1 MQDTHDAFYCV
12 VDLHAI
18 TLPQDPK
25 TLRQRTRVA
34 AAQLFAAGLDPDRC
48 TVFVQSHVPEHTEL
62 TWVLGCLTRMGELR
76 RMTQFKDKAAKGGDA
91 QASLGLFSYPVLQAA
106 DILLYQTEQVPVGE
120 DQRQHLE
127 LSRDLAIRFNHR
139 YGTTFTVPAAYIL
152 GGVAKITDLQD
163 PTAKMSKSSSS
174 PQGIIDVLDEPAV
187 IRRKIARAVTD
198 AESVIRADEVAKPGV
213 TNLLLT
219 LREIALAYG
228 LAIAA
233 GLGCGFALGL
243 NRVVGRAYAPI
254 LGALYAV
261 PAVVWYPSLMLFFG
275 LDAASKIAFGFLLGF
290 FPITLAVLAG
300 IRQVNP
306 HMLVVARAFGARP
319 LTIFVKVMVPAM
331 MFTLVGGLRTGLA
344 LSVIGVIVGEILG
357 SKSGMGSLINHAYGL
372 FRTSD
377 YVALVLVTL
386 VLVVGSDA
394 VASLVER
401 RAQRWSDSA

>member
-1 MQDTHDAFYCV
+1 MRVLA
-12 VDLHAI
+12 L
-18 TLPQDPK
+18 
-25 TLRQRTRVA
+25 RVA
-34 AAQLFAAGLDPDRC
+34 ILAAFLLAWEGAARAANPLLY
-48 TVFVQSHVPEHTEL
+48 VPPSAAL
-62 TWVLGCLTRMGELR
+62 PALGRLLALE
-76 RMTQFKDKAAKGGDA
+76 
-91 QASLGLFSYPVLQAA
+91 SYPDL
-106 DILLYQTEQVPVGE
+106 VP
-120 DQRQHLE
+120 
-127 LSRDLAIRFNHR
+127 S
-139 YGTTFTVPAAYIL
+139 
-152 GGVAKITDLQD
+152 
-163 PTAKMSKSSSS
+163 
-174 PQGIIDVLDEPAV
+174 
-187 IRRKIARAVTD
+187 
-198 AESVIRADEVAKPGV
+198 
-213 TNLLLT
+213 LLLT
-219 LREIALAYG
+219 LREIVIAYG

-233 GLGCGFALGL
+233 GLGCGAALGL
-243 NRVVGRAYAPI
+243 NRVIGRAYAPI

-306 HMLVVARAFGARP
+306 HMLAVARAFGARP

-372 FRTSD
+372 FRTAD

-386 VLVVGSDA
+386 TLVVGSDA

-401 RAQRWSDSA
+401 RAQRWSE